1 MKIRRTILTV
11 LTVLWMGLIF
21 FMSAQNADASN
32 EMSGRTVRF
41 VERVFFPDWDTL
53 PSEEYTER
61 HQSLTYL
68 VRKTAHFTEYLIL
81 GVFLSLVLMTFPI
94 PWKYR
99 VPAGI
104 AIGAMYAVSDEIHQM
119 FVAGRAMALFDILI
133 DSAGVTVGVLCALGI
148 AAMAALSREGRL
160 LHA

>member
-1 MKIRRTILTV
+1 MKIRRTILIV

-41 VERVFFPDWDTL
+41 VEQVFFPDWGTL
-53 PSEEYTER
+53 PSEEYAAR

-81 GVFLSLVLMTFPI
+81 GVFLSLPV
-94 PWKYR
+94 R
-99 VPAGI
+99 NG
-104 AIGAMYAVSDEIHQM
+104 S
-119 FVAGRAMALFDILI
+119 RAKIL
-133 DSAGVTVGVLCALGI
+133 
-148 AAMAALSREGRL
+148 
-160 LHA
+160 